1 MFIHSNEKPL
11 VCGVCHKAFR
21 YPSALSESDADFSK
35 KKPNSNKPLL
45 AMHQRVHSGHKP
57 LKCPV
62 CGKGFSE
69 SSNLSKHKRTHEVKG
84 RFTCT
89 VPGCDRNFHRQD
101 QLRRHMKTHQKEGEG
116 KPMESSVPIS
126 DGISSQPPQS

>member
-1 MFIHSNEKPL
+1 
-11 VCGVCHKAFR
+11 
-21 YPSALSESDADFSK
+21 
-35 KKPNSNKPLL
+35 
-45 AMHQRVHSGHKP
+45 MHQRVHSGHKP

-84 RFTCT
+84 RFTCV

-101 QLRRHMKTHQKEGEG
+101 QLRRHMKTHQKDGG
-116 KPMESSVPIS
+116 DPGTRTMETSAASL
-126 DGISSQPPQS
+126 DGMLEQLPQS

>member
-1 MFIHSNEKPL
+1 
-11 VCGVCHKAFR
+11 
-21 YPSALSESDADFSK
+21 
-35 KKPNSNKPLL
+35 
-45 AMHQRVHSGHKP
+45 MHQRVHSGLKP

-89 VPGCDRNFHRQD
+89 VLGCDRNFHRQD
-101 QLRRHMKTHQKEGEG
+101 QLRRHMKTHQKEGDSR
-116 KPMESSVPIS
+116 PMTSSTSSV
-126 DGISSQPPQS
+126 DGMFDQPPQS

>member
-1 MFIHSNEKPL
+1 
-11 VCGVCHKAFR
+11 
-21 YPSALSESDADFSK
+21 
-35 KKPNSNKPLL
+35 
-45 AMHQRVHSGHKP
+45 MHQRVHSGHKP

-101 QLRRHMKTHQKEGEG
+101 QLRRHMKTHQK
-116 KPMESSVPIS
+116 
-126 DGISSQPPQS
+126 DGDPGRPVEISSAASTDGGAFEQPLQS

>member
-1 MFIHSNEKPL
+1 
-11 VCGVCHKAFR
+11 
-21 YPSALSESDADFSK
+21 
-35 KKPNSNKPLL
+35 
-45 AMHQRVHSGHKP
+45 MHQRVHSGLKP

-84 RFTCT
+84 RFTCI

-101 QLRRHMKTHQKEGEG
+101 QLRRHMKTHQKEGDSRSYEILEASLEAAFEQQAQ
-116 KPMESSVPIS
+116 ESS
-126 DGISSQPPQS
+126 QT

>member
-1 MFIHSNEKPL
+1 
-11 VCGVCHKAFR
+11 
-21 YPSALSESDADFSK
+21 
-35 KKPNSNKPLL
+35 
-45 AMHQRVHSGHKP
+45 MHQRVHSGLKP

-84 RFTCT
+84 RFTCI

-101 QLRRHMKTHQKEGEG
+101 QLRRHMKTHSKEGDTKSLE
-116 KPMESSVPIS
+116 MLEASLEAVFE
-126 DGISSQPPQS
+126 QQAQS

>member
-1 MFIHSNEKPL
+1 
-11 VCGVCHKAFR
+11 
-21 YPSALSESDADFSK
+21 
-35 KKPNSNKPLL
+35 
-45 AMHQRVHSGHKP
+45 MHQRVHSGVKP

-101 QLRRHMKTHQKEGEG
+101 QLRRHMKTHQKDSDSRPTGLSETSLEG
-116 KPMESSVPIS
+116 MY
-126 DGISSQPPQS
+126 DQLPQS

>member
-1 MFIHSNEKPL
+1 
-11 VCGVCHKAFR
+11 
-21 YPSALSESDADFSK
+21 
-35 KKPNSNKPLL
+35 
-45 AMHQRVHSGHKP
+45 MHQRVHSGLKP

-101 QLRRHMKTHQKEGEG
+101 QLRRHMKTHQKDGDG
-116 KPMESSVPIS
+116 RPMTSSAVS
-126 DGISSQPPQS
+126 VDGMFERPPQS

>member
-1 MFIHSNEKPL
+1 
-11 VCGVCHKAFR
+11 
-21 YPSALSESDADFSK
+21 
-35 KKPNSNKPLL
+35 
-45 AMHQRVHSGHKP
+45 MHQRVHSGHKP

-101 QLRRHMKTHQKEGEG
+101 QLRRHMKTHQK
-116 KPMESSVPIS
+116 
-126 DGISSQPPQS
+126 DGGDPSTRTMTPVVSFDGMLEQLPQS